1 MFLSIEISGD
11 AYLAA
16 QNIAQNGGTYS
27 VQRLAIDSAV
37 QQELITS
44 GLCTLETNGDGV
56 EYLTTTDAAN
66 YILGVGR
73 PEPEPPKRLAAY
85 AFHIRS
91 RGHLSEVKATQELI
105 GDLVSEGYGVQE
117 CHSVTDGEGGAVT
130 FMYYVNPSRLPFEP
144 DGYPD
149 HK

>member
-85 AFHIRS
+85 AFHVRTTAP
-91 RGHLSEVKATQELI
+91 HQVQKDTNALI
-105 GDLVSEGYGVQE
+105 ADLVSEGYKLKE
-117 CHSVTDGEGGAVT
+117 CHSVPDGHNGAVT